1 MDKLINSKRLYI
13 IPALFFLIVTVKII
27 YSYYDIQ
34 NMSHKFAKDEV
45 ELIKRHLVE
54 NRTYYQNLFTN
65 QDAQESLDSPDLL
78 KENYYNAYEYL
89 FKYFLLTTIYDLLLF
104 ISLFLAIFYLLNR
117 SKKLNGYLEY
127 EVQAR
132 TRELKKTLLIDR
144 LTNLPNRIQLIED
157 IRIQKNYPSNHLAL
171 MNIDRFKDIND
182 LYGSKVGDKLLL
194 EIVRTIEEKSADYRS
209 IVYKLPSDEYAIYSI
224 RNLSA
229 KEFQEHIENII
240 KEVESREYTIDS
252 HTMFITL
259 SCGVASN
266 VEDIL
271 TKANMALQIAK
282 EKKQALVAYDNS
294 IDITTMMD
302 ENIQGIKLLKEAL
315 ENDRVQ
321 PYFQAIYNLKKERV
335 EKYECLARIVQKD
348 AKTLSP
354 NHFMDIAVKSKLYP
368 QITKIMI
375 EKSFEYFKE
384 KEYEFSINLS
394 ISDISNHEIMEFI
407 LQKLQNY
414 QNTQRVVF
422 EILED
427 DEISNYEKLKEFI
440 QKVKSYN
447 CKIAIDDFGSGY
459 SNFSHILELNV
470 DFLKIDASLVK
481 NVLRDEKSRK
491 ITQVIINLAK
501 TLDVKTIAE
510 FVEDEASKELLQSM
524 GADFIQGYF
533 IAKPQPEV

>member
-34 NMSHKFAKDEV
+34 KMSHKFAKDEV